1 MESQFYYLVLILLVS
16 DISSNTFTANER
28 QLKGI
33 SGIITHLALFKNL
46 HERKGWEIQVI
57 KTKVW

>member
-1 MESQFYYLVLILLVS
+1 MLQEMESQFYYLVLILLVS

-46 HERKGWEIQVI
+46 HERKG
-57 KTKVW
+57 